1 MMKMQMLKLI
11 ALACALTAFNVV
23 NAATPGMEQC
33 YGIAKAGQNDCSDGT
48 TTCDKS
54 VIDGDPN
61 YFINVPTGLCNKLVG
76 GMLLTNTGAP
86 GSSTSTTMPM
96 NGAGGVSNPSMPST
110 TNGDSINPMPT
121 NSPSSSTTPG
131 Y

>member
-1 MMKMQMLKLI
+1 MQMLRLI

-23 NAATPGMEQC
+23 NADTPGMEKC
-33 YGIAKAGQNDCSDGT
+33 YGVAKAGQNDCSDGT

-76 GMLLTNTGAP
+76 GMLLTNGTTTTSGAAA
-86 GSSTSTTMPM
+86 MPM
-96 NGAGGVSNPSMPST
+96 SGANSSMPPAPTTSNGDSMNPTPTPST
-110 TNGDSINPMPT
+110 TN
-121 NSPSSSTTPG
+121 SSTAPG